1 MIPKIIHY
9 CWFGGNPLPELAV
22 KCIESWKKYCPD
34 YEIKEWNESNFDLN
48 MFPYAKE
55 AYENRKFA
63 FVTDV
68 VRLYALYTEG
78 GIYMDTDVEVL
89 KPLDEY
95 LKHKAFS
102 GFEDEKL
109 VPTGIMASEKGG
121 IWAKEN
127 LEYYNDRH
135 FVKEDGSFDMTTNV
149 NTITDYMLS
158 KGLVQNNTY
167 QDFPNLITMYP
178 KDYFCPKSY
187 KDGKIYLTSNTATIH
202 HFAGSWL
209 TNKNA
214 YYHQLKRKYSYLPN
228 RLSYIIAAIGSSIK
242 YEGFFG
248 ACKNFLKLNFKY
260 HR

>member
-95 LKHKAFS
+95 LKHNAFS

-109 VPTGIMASEKGG
+109 VPTGIMASEKRG

-187 KDGKIYLTSNTATIH
+187 KDGKIYLTSNTTTIH

-209 TNKNA
+209 TDKIKLF
-214 YYHQLKRKYSYLPN
+214 HELRRKYSFLPN
-228 RLSYIIAAIGSSIK
+228 KLAEYYALFISEKRYNGFSKALRTVINTLLKRL
-242 YEGFFG
+242 
-248 ACKNFLKLNFKY
+248 
-260 HR
+260 